1 VECRYSDISPLIFV
15 IVGAINH
22 ASINITKQ
30 YVAQMGGRE
39 VAKLNFSVVNVFAFV
54 LRKNLSV
61 GAFRAACVY
70 HVIVVAAALLP
81 LGTAAVIIL
90 TETAKRIIEPMDDF
104 ENPKPDY
111 QHSDNEQK
119 EKGF

>member
-1 VECRYSDISPLIFV
+1 
-15 IVGAINH
+15 
-22 ASINITKQ
+22 
-30 YVAQMGGRE
+30 MGGYKIAR
-39 VAKLNFSVVNVFAFV
+39 LHFSVVNIFAFV

-61 GAFRAACVY
+61 GAFRAACVN
-70 HVIVVAAALLP
+70 HVIVIAAASLP

-90 TETAKRIIEPMDDF
+90 TETAKRIIESMDDF

-111 QHSDNEQK
+111 QHTDNEQK